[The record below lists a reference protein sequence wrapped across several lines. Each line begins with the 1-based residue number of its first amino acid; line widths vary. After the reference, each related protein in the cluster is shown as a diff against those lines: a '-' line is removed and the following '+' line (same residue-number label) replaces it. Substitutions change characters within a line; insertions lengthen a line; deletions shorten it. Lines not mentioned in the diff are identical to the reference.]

1 MNHAAL
7 SVSGGSSEILS
18 IILIFL
24 LVSGKTIAR
33 VRIDSKLIKHINL
46 IKHSSRK
53 ADDVFYLTI

>member
-1 MNHAAL
+1 MNHTAL

-33 VRIDSKLIKHINL
+33 ARIGSKVIKHINL
-46 IKHSSRK
+46 IKYSSRK
-53 ADDVFYLTI
+53 ADDVFL